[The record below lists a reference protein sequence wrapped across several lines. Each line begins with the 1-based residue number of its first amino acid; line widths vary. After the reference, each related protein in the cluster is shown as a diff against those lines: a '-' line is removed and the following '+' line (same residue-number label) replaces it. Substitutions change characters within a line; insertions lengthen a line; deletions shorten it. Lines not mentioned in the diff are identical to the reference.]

1 MPTFSKSQRGVQL
14 DLRGIVPPM
23 VTPFAPDT
31 EAIDFDLLAQEAAFQ
46 ASQGVHS
53 ICATGSTGEGHGLS
67 ADEIH
72 DITKTIVATVGDGV
86 QVIGGII
93 ADTTHETIEKG
104 LAAKRGGASSLQIT
118 PPHYLWAPDAE
129 GLVQHFQRVGEAVE
143 LPLLIYNVVPWVD
156 IDVHA
161 MSRIIDEAPWV
172 LGVKQSGGDMHKVAD
187 MMAAL
192 HDRVPITT
200 GIDDLLYPTFAL
212 GVDGAVS
219 CLCAVF
225 PALTQELFDAV
236 QSGDHSKAKSI
247 HDRLLPVWRT
257 IEGNT
262 MTAKAKYAISLL
274 GRDVGVSRGPI
285 LPPTEAQRAAIRSA
299 LETAEFI

>member
-1 MPTFSKSQRGVQL
+1 MPAFSKSQNGIQL
-14 DLRGIVPPM
+14 NLDGIVPPM
-23 VTPFAPDT
+23 VTPFKAET
-31 EAIDFDLLAQEAAFQ
+31 EEIDFDLLAAEARFI
-46 ASQGVHS
+46 ASQGAKS
-53 ICATGSTGEGHGLS
+53 ICVTGSTGEGHGLT

-72 DITKTIVATVGDGV
+72 DITRTVVDAVGDGIH
-86 QVIGGII
+86 VIGGVI
-93 ADTTHETIEKG
+93 ADTTHETILKG
-104 LAAKRGGASSLQIT
+104 LAAKKGGASSLQIT
-118 PPHYLWAPDAE
+118 PPHYLWAPDAD
-129 GLVQHFQRVGEAVE
+129 GLVQHFQRVGRAVE

-200 GIDDLLYPTFAL
+200 GIDDLLYPTFTL

-236 QSGDHSKAKSI
+236 RAGDHDTAKAI

-257 IEGNT
+257 IEGNN
-262 MTAKAKYAISLL
+262 MTANAKFAISLL
-274 GRDVGVSRGPI
+274 GRDVGVSRSPI
-285 LPPTEAQRAAIRSA
+285 LAPSEDRKNAIRQA
-299 LETAEFI
+299 LATARFI

>member
-1 MPTFSKSQRGVQL
+1 MPTFSKSKNGVQL
-14 DLRGIVPPM
+14 DLSGIVPPM
-23 VTPFAPDT
+23 VTPFTPDT
-31 EAIDFDLLAQEAAFQ
+31 EDIDFDLLAQEATFL

-53 ICATGSTGEGHGLS
+53 ICTTGSTGEGHGLT

-72 DITKTIVATVGDGV
+72 DISKTVAQAVGSDVTIV
-86 QVIGGII
+86 GGII
-93 ADTTHETIEKG
+93 ADTTRETIDKG
-104 LAAKRGGASSLQIT
+104 LAAKRAGASALQIT
-118 PPHYLWAPDAE
+118 PPHYLWAPDAD
-129 GLVQHFQRVGEAVE
+129 GLVQHFQRVGDAVE

-156 IDVHA
+156 IDVQV
-161 MSRIIDEAPWV
+161 MSRIVDEAPWV

-187 MMAAL
+187 MLAAL
-192 HDRVPITT
+192 RGRVPITT

-219 CLCAVF
+219 CLTAVF
-225 PALTQELFDAV
+225 PALTKQLFDAV
-236 QSGDHSKAKSI
+236 QAGDHATAKQI

-262 MTAKAKYAISLL
+262 MTAKAKYAIGLL
-274 GRDVGVSRGPI
+274 GRNVGVSRGPI
-285 LPPTEAQRAAIRSA
+285 LPPSEAQKAEIRSA

>member
-1 MPTFSKSQRGVQL
+1 MPTFSKSQHGIQL
-14 DLRGIVPPM
+14 NLQGIVPPM
-23 VTPFAPDT
+23 VTPFVAGT
-31 EAIDFDLLAQEAAFQ
+31 EEIDFERLAREAEFL
-46 ASQGVHS
+46 ASQGVHA

-67 ADEIH
+67 ADEIYQ
-72 DITKTIVATVGDGV
+72 ITKTIVEAVGDDV
-86 QVIGGII
+86 HVIGGVI

-104 LAAKRGGASSLQIT
+104 LAAKRGGAGSLQIT

-129 GLVQHFQRVGEAVE
+129 GLVQHFQHVGEAVE

-219 CLCAVF
+219 CLCAIF

-236 QSGDHSKAKSI
+236 QNGDHTKAKQI

-262 MTAKAKYAISLL
+262 MTAKAKYAIGLL

-285 LPPTEAQRAAIRSA
+285 LPPNDAQKTAIREA
-299 LETAEFI
+299 LEAGQFI

>member
-1 MPTFSKSQRGVQL
+1 MPAFSKSHNGVQL
-14 DLRGIVPPM
+14 NLDGIVPPM
-23 VTPFAPDT
+23 VTPFTAGT
-31 EAIDFDLLAQEAAFQ
+31 EEIDFTLLAAEARFI
-46 ASQGVHS
+46 ASQGVRA
-53 ICATGSTGEGHGLS
+53 ICVTGSTGEGHGLT

-72 DITKTIVATVGDGV
+72 DIVRTVVDAVGGDV
-86 QVIGGII
+86 NVIGGVI
-93 ADTTHETIEKG
+93 ADTTHETILKG

-118 PPHYLWAPDAE
+118 PPHYLWAPDAD

-161 MSRIIDEAPWV
+161 MSRIIEEAPWV

-200 GIDDLLYPTFAL
+200 GIDDLLYPTFVL

-236 QSGDHSKAKSI
+236 RVGDHDSAQNI

-257 IEGNT
+257 IEGNN
-262 MTAKAKYAISLL
+262 MTANAKFAISLL
-274 GRDVGVSRGPI
+274 GRDVGVSRSPI
-285 LPPTEAQRAAIRSA
+285 LAPSDERKAEIQQA
-299 LETAEFI
+299 LATARFI